1 MVRQAHH
8 PEQSRRTE
16 GRPYINMIRFVI
28 GTILILFL
36 SYAQYRG
43 LFVAPADKMMGEVYR
58 ILYVHVPAAWNAFLF
73 LFISFVGCL
82 LYLIRKQEKWDRL
95 AAYSAEI
102 GLVLTGLALMLGS
115 TWGRPTWGVWWT
127 WDPRL
132 TTTALLFVLYAGY
145 HILRKLIADPS
156 RRAKTSA
163 GVGVLIF
170 LNVPLVYFS
179 VKWWRSLHQ
188 VQSSPSTMDPS
199 MVLPLRLNELALL
212 GIGLLFL
219 FVRMNLAKRKTLL
232 EEKEAQP
239 PQ

>member
-1 MVRQAHH
+1 MRSFKFIIA
-8 PEQSRRTE
+8 
-16 GRPYINMIRFVI
+16 IFL
-28 GTILILFL
+28 LIFL
-36 SYAQYRG
+36 AFAQYQG

-58 ILYVHVPAAWNAFLF
+58 ILYVHVPAAWNAFIF
-73 LFISFVGCL
+73 LFVSFVGSV
-82 LYLIRKQEKWDRL
+82 LYLMRKKERWDRL
-95 AAYSAEI
+95 AASSAEI

-115 TWGRPTWGVWWT
+115 IWGRPTWGVWWT

-145 HILRKLIADPS
+145 HILRKLIADPE
-156 RRAKTSA
+156 RRAKTAA

-188 VQSSPSTMDPS
+188 VQSSPQTMDPS
-199 MVLPLRLNELALL
+199 MVLPLRLNALAIL

-219 FVRMNLAKRKTLL
+219 FVRM
-232 EEKEAQP
+232 
-239 PQ
+239 